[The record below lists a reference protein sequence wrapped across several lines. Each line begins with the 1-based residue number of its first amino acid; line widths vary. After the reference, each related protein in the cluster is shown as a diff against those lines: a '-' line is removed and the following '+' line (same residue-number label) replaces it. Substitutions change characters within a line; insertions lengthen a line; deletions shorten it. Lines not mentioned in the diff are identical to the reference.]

1 MIPVLTIRKSLK
13 SWKGVSFLIWKDLT
27 GSLVT
32 SPVFWQRSSQNY
44 TKRIRKRYHGIPLDF
59 SQILLTIPRFSSSLS
74 YMVSFVFLFS
84 SFVSLAFF
92 CLCVFFESKNIC
104 FDTHSTLR
112 AGKWKKIF
120 TRPISGNKTT
130 FFLT

>member
-13 SWKGVSFLIWKDLT
+13 SWKGVSLLIWKDLT

-59 SQILLTIPRFSSSLS
+59 SQILLAIPRFSSSLS

-92 CLCVFFESKNIC
+92 CLCVFLNQKIYVLIHILLCGQVSEKN
-104 FDTHSTLR
+104 FSLGR
-112 AGKWKKIF
+112 F
-120 TRPISGNKTT
+120 PETRLLSS
-130 FFLT
+130 

>member
-1 MIPVLTIRKSLK
+1 MIPVPTIRKSLK
-13 SWKGVSFLIWKDLT
+13 SWKGASFLILKDLT

-32 SPVFWQRSSQNY
+32 GPVFWQRSSQSY

-92 CLCVFFESKNIC
+92 LFVCVFLNQKIYVLIHILLCGQVSEKN
-104 FDTHSTLR
+104 FSLGR
-112 AGKWKKIF
+112 F
-120 TRPISGNKTT
+120 PETRLLFS
-130 FFLT
+130 

>member
-13 SWKGVSFLIWKDLT
+13 SWKGVSLLIWKDLT

-59 SQILLTIPRFSSSLS
+59 SQILLAIPRFSSSLS

-92 CLCVFFESKNIC
+92 CLCVFLNQKIYVLIHILLCGQVSKKS
-104 FDTHSTLR
+104 FSLGR
-112 AGKWKKIF
+112 F
-120 TRPISGNKTT
+120 PETRLLFS
-130 FFLT
+130 

>member
-13 SWKGVSFLIWKDLT
+13 SWKGVSLLIWKDLT

-92 CLCVFFESKNIC
+92 LFVCVFLNQKIYVLIHILLCGQVSE
-104 FDTHSTLR
+104 
-112 AGKWKKIF
+112 KKF
-120 TRPISGNKTT
+120 SLGRFPETRLLSS
-130 FFLT
+130 